1 MAEKKKKILIIDD
14 EKDYLKAMDRFLSDE
29 GFSVVT
35 CDTGRK
41 GINRVKKEPF
51 DLFLIDIIMPKMD
64 GLTVIKK
71 IEEIAPESVFLIITG
86 YKITAEV
93 RDFLEHDKAVY
104 SHFNKPFDMN
114 ALVEKTKEI
123 LGEDA

>member
-1 MAEKKKKILIIDD
+1 MKKILIIDD

-35 CDTGRK
+35 CDSGRK

-93 RDFLEHDKAVY
+93 RDILEHDKAVY
-104 SHFNKPFDMN
+104 SHFKKPFDMN
-114 ALVEKTKEI
+114 VLVEKAKEI
-123 LGEDA
+123 LGER